1 MSILLRLPVG
11 YIIGL
16 FIWKKVVSGR
26 MVTFPAELMNKV
38 DEAVRC
44 LTYAKWA
51 LFKLSFTKLKVC
63 LLAEPSLLVH
73 KCL

>member
-1 MSILLRLPVG
+1 MG

-16 FIWKKVVSGR
+16 FIWRKVVSGR

-44 LTYAKWA
+44 L
-51 LFKLSFTKLKVC
+51 S
-63 LLAEPSLLVH
+63 
-73 KCL
+73 